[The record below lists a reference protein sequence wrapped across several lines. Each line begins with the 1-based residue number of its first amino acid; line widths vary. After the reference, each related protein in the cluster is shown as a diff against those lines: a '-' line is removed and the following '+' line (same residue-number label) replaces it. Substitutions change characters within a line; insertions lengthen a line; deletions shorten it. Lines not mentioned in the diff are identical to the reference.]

1 MFQVEY
7 ALEAVKRGTC
17 AVGVKGKGIVVL
29 GCEKRSAMKL
39 QDTRITPSKISLV
52 DGHVCLAFAG
62 LNADAR
68 ILVDKARL
76 EAQSHRLTVEDPVS
90 IEYITK
96 YIAGVQQRYTQSG
109 GVRPFGIS
117 TLVIGFDPNDK
128 TPKLYQTEPSGIY
141 SAWWALLT
149 VRIGKLKLTASSNR
163 KANSIGRSSK
173 TVREFLERNHKDDMD
188 REETLKLTIKS
199 LLEVVQTGAKNIEIA
214 IMAPGK
220 PLEMLP
226 LKDVENYVESINHE
240 KQEEANRKKGPRGG
254 GSSSTTSMPSR
265 PAEGIAEPSGGQ

>member
-1 MFQVEY
+1 MGSYDRALSVFSPDGHVFQVEY

-17 AVGVKGKGIVVL
+17 AVGVKGKDVVVL

-39 QDTRITPSKISLV
+39 QDTRITPSKIGLI
-52 DGHVCLAFAG
+52 DNHVCVAFAG

-90 IEYITK
+90 IEYISK

-117 TLVIGFDPNDK
+117 TLVIGFDPNDT
-128 TPKLYQTEPSGIY
+128 TPRLYQTEPSGIY
-141 SAWWALLT
+141 SAW
-149 VRIGKLKLTASSNR
+149 
-163 KANSIGRSSK
+163 KANAIGRSSK
-173 TVREFLERNHKDDMD
+173 TVREFLERNHKEDMD
-188 REETLKLTIKS
+188 REETIKLTIKS

-214 IMAPGK
+214 IMAAGK
-220 PLEMLP
+220 NMEMMP
-226 LKDVENYVESINHE
+226 DEEIEVYVKGIEQE
-240 KQEEANRKKGPRGG
+240 KQEEAARKKNRTGG
-254 GSSSTTSMPSR
+254 QQGTSSSS
-265 PAEGIAEPSGGQ
+265 